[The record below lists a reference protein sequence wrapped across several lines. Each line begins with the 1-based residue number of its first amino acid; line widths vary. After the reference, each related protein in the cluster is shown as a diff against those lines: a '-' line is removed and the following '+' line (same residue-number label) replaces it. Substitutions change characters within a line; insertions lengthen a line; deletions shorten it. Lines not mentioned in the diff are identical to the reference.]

1 MLCAPRLPHQ
11 HFLGYNPQKQK
22 IMASWSIETWI
33 IVTIILIVAYL
44 LGSIPSAVWIGKK
57 YYGIDIREHG
67 SKNAGTTNM
76 LRVLGKR
83 AAAPVFVIDYLKG
96 YVAVLLTSLAPVSEG
111 WEINLRL
118 IATVAVVLGHIFPIF
133 AGFRGGK
140 GVATILGAGTG
151 IYTPILLMCFGVW
164 CFVFAVWHYV
174 SLASMVAG
182 CCYPF
187 FVTIYMFMS
196 YETAAPLKS
205 IPFIVFS
212 WLVAVMLVWTHRKNI
227 SRLRDGTE
235 SQIHLWGDNS
245 KKEEK

>member
-1 MLCAPRLPHQ
+1 MHEWTPT
-11 HFLGYNPQKQK
+11 
-22 IMASWSIETWI
+22 TWP
-33 IVTIILIVAYL
+33 IVIALVILAYL

-83 AAAPVFVIDYLKG
+83 AALPVFIIDYLKG
-96 YVAVLLTSLAPVSEG
+96 YIAVLLMSLAPVNEA
-111 WEINLRL
+111 WDINLRL
-118 IATVAVVLGHIFPIF
+118 IGTVAVVLGHIFPIF
-133 AGFRGGK
+133 AGFKGGK

-187 FVTIYMFMS
+187 FVTIFMTMS
-196 YETAAPLKS
+196 YDPAAPFQS
-205 IPFIVFS
+205 IPFIVFA

-227 SRLRDGTE
+227 ERLRNGTE
-235 SQIHLWGDNS
+235 SKIYIWHKPTPPKPKDE
-245 KKEEK
+245 KK

>member
-1 MLCAPRLPHQ
+1 MHEWTLT
-11 HFLGYNPQKQK
+11 
-22 IMASWSIETWI
+22 TW
-33 IVTIILIVAYL
+33 LIVIALVILAYL

-83 AAAPVFVIDYLKG
+83 AALPVFIIDYLKG
-96 YVAVLLTSLAPVSEG
+96 YIAVLLMALAPVNEA
-111 WEINLRL
+111 WDINLRL
-118 IATVAVVLGHIFPIF
+118 IGTVAVVLGHIFPIF
-133 AGFRGGK
+133 AGFKGGK

-187 FVTIYMFMS
+187 FVTIFMTMS
-196 YETAAPLKS
+196 YDPAAPFQS
-205 IPFIVFS
+205 IPFIVFA
-212 WLVAVMLVWTHRKNI
+212 WLAAVMLVWTHRKNI
-227 SRLRDGTE
+227 ERLRDGNE
-235 SQIHLWGDNS
+235 SKIFLWR
-245 KKEEK
+245 KKETTGNEQKDL